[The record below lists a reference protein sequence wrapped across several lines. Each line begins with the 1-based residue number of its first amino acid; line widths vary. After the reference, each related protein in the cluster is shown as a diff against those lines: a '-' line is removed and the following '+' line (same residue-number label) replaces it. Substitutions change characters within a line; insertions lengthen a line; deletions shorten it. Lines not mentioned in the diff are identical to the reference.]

1 MDNRLLLLGLLRQHR
16 RHGYELA
23 AFIDG
28 QMNTCT
34 DMKKPT
40 AYFLLDKMTG
50 EGWVTTQE
58 EREGNRPTRRVYSIT
73 EKGEAAYTQLLREN
87 LAEYAPSIFTGDI
100 GLAFLDDM
108 PPPEA
113 TALLTQRRAAL
124 SEKLARAQSAPA
136 HTGSIQLLLDHQIHH
151 LASEVAW
158 LDGVLAKLSRA
169 PVANTLAHQEI
180 RSEK

>member
-40 AYFLLDKMTG
+40 AYFLLDKMTS

-58 EREGNRPTRRVYSIT
+58 EREGNRPIRRVYSLT
-73 EKGEAAYTQLLREN
+73 PKGEAAYAQLLREN

-100 GLAFLDDM
+100 GLAFLDEL
-108 PPPEA
+108 PAAEA
-113 TALLTQRRAAL
+113 GVLLGQRRAAL
-124 SEKLARAQSAPA
+124 AQKLAHSLSAPA
-136 HTGSIQLLLDHQIHH
+136 HGGSIQLLLDHQIHH
-151 LASEVAW
+151 LSSELAW
-158 LDGVLAKLSRA
+158 LDGLMAKLQASA
-169 PVANTLAHQEI
+169 STQAIAD
-180 RSEK
+180 SEGNKK